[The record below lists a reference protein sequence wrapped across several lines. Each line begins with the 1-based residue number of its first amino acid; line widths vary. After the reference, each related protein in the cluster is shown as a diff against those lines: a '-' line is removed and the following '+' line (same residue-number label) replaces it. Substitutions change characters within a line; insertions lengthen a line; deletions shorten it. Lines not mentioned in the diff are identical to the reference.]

1 MRLHVHVEDEL
12 IERVDALAGRRGRS
26 AFIRKAV
33 RAAVEHQNRWDLIE
47 KAAGSIPDHGHE
59 WDEDPA
65 EWVRRG
71 RREDPRRV
79 G

>member
-12 IERVDALAGRRGRS
+12 IAQVDAIAGPGRRS

-33 RAAVEHQNRWDLIE
+33 RAAVEHQNRWDLI
-47 KAAGSIPDHGHE
+47 KQAAGSIPDRGHE

-65 EWVRRG
+65 DWVRRG
-71 RREDPRRV
+71 RRADPRRR
-79 G
+79 

>member
-1 MRLHVHVEDEL
+1 MRLHINIEDDL
-12 IERVDALAGRRGRS
+12 VTRVDAISGPRGRS
-26 AFIRKAV
+26 EFIRTAV
-33 RAAVEHQNRWDLIE
+33 RTAVEQRNRWDLIK

-71 RREDPRRV
+71 RRQDPRRV

>member
-1 MRLHVHVEDEL
+1 MRLHIHVEDEL
-12 IERVDALAGRRGRS
+12 ITRVDAIAGRRGRS

-33 RAAVEHQNRWDLIE
+33 RAAVEYRNRWDLIK
-47 KAAGSIPDHGHE
+47 KAAGSIPDRGHE

>member
-12 IERVDALAGRRGRS
+12 IARVDAIAGRRGRS
-26 AFIRKAV
+26 EFIRKAV

-71 RREDPRRV
+71 RRTDPRRV